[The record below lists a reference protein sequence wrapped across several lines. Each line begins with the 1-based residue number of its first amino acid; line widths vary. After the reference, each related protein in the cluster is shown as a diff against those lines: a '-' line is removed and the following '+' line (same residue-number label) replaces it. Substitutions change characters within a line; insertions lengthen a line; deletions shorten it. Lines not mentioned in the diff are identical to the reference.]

1 MLDIIFEFVLEVIL
15 EGTVSGIMYLLQK
28 IIPEEKISPRFEK
41 AVKVVLA
48 IVSGIMAV
56 MLFLGIVIRIFAES
70 PEDKSMANTLLI
82 ISGSFIALL
91 VIIRIFTPKKTKEE

>member
-15 EGTVSGIMYLLQK
+15 EGTMTGIMYLFHK

-56 MLFLGIVIRIFAES
+56 MLFLGVVIRIFAES

-82 ISGSFIALL
+82 ISGSFVALL
-91 VIIRIFTPKKTKEE
+91 VIIRIFTPKKEKQE